1 MVLVRA
7 SRETGSAAS
16 MAMMRPRGLVLL
28 LLVVVVV
35 RAGDVGSG
43 GVKGGE
49 ILERRRILPMVG
61 MERIIASRDLACVS
75 MSILL
80 LLLLLLLLDWGFCKG
95 ARVRGF
101 SG

>member
-7 SRETGSAAS
+7 SREAGSAAS
-16 MAMMRPRGLVLL
+16 MAMTRPRGLESLSLL
-28 LLVVVVV
+28 
-35 RAGDVGSG
+35 RAGDVGTG
-43 GVKGGE
+43 GVKGGD

-75 MSILL
+75 MSILVL
-80 LLLLLLLLDWGFCKG
+80 LLLLLLLVDWGLCKG
-95 ARVRGF
+95 ARVMGF